1 MAIPFY
7 NTVNEILMS
16 AWNFGCLG
24 RHCTR
29 IGLADTYLP
38 FWTNAVVD
46 VSLWSQECNWHCIEE
61 IKFFKKQIASK
72 YFQKKLEFTVEMQIS
87 NPIPFTKAGPLV
99 LAVFLLHKILEPP
112 GFVFS

>member
-16 AWNFGCLG
+16 VWNFGCLG

-72 YFQKKLEFTVEMQIS
+72 YFQKKGVGLPLPKSEHEFLKKKKKNGITE
-87 NPIPFTKAGPLV
+87 AC
-99 LAVFLLHKILEPP
+99 
-112 GFVFS
+112 